1 MFALGEHAAHL
12 RAAGVTVVELGFQRG
27 ASTPGM
33 LWRNLRAFGRLV
45 RYLRRERPAVLH
57 AFLFHSYVT
66 AAPAARLG
74 RVPVLVAGR
83 RSMGDFKGGRWSVLA
98 LERWVTRMTDLLIAN
113 ARAVAADARD
123 EEGVP
128 AEKVTV
134 IYNALPDEAFE
145 PAVPSIVETP
155 SPVVLCVANLK
166 PYKGHS
172 CLLDAAGILRRR
184 GHDVTLLCAG
194 DGPERVDLE
203 RRADRLGVDARF
215 LGARTDIHRL
225 LACAD
230 AFVLPSLTEGLSN
243 AVMEAMAAGKPVVAT
258 DVGGT
263 GELIADR
270 GVLVPPPTPSRWPT
284 RSSGCSPTGRT
295 PTGSVRWPG
304 PGSATTPTS
313 RSWSTGTSSSTPN
326 CGSGHVRNSG
336 YGLHRPAGRRPGP
349 ADVRD
354 DRPPWT
360 GQRRFP
366 RRRPRRARHARL
378 AIVDVAGGAQPVY
391 NEDRTVAAIFN
402 GELYNFADLR
412 ADLRRRGHTLAS
424 DGDSECL
431 VHLYEEYGDDLVHHL
446 RGMYAFAIWDAKR
459 RRLLVARDR
468 LGKKLLYWRC
478 EGGAF
483 SFASEL
489 KALVQDHTLCRELDL
504 EALHHYLTYQYVP
517 APWSIYKG
525 VSRCCWSRPGSGWS
539 ASGRSARSCP
549 VASTRRRSWRRW
561 RCRVP
566 RRSARSASGSTIP
579 GSTSGRT
586 PARSPRST
594 APTTTNWS

>member
-1 MFALGEHAAHL
+1 MIGQLNLGGTEKQVTLLAEGLRRRGIDARGLVMCALGEHAAHL
-12 RAAGVTVVELGFQRG
+12 RAAGVPVVELGFQRG

-172 CLLDAAGILRRR
+172 YLLDAAGMLRGR
-184 GHDVTLLCAG
+184 GHDITLLCAG

-225 LACAD
+225 LARAD

-243 AVMEAMAAGKPVVAT
+243 AVMEAMAAARPLVAT
-258 DVGGT
+258 SVGGT
-263 GELIADR
+263 PELVQDGIH
-270 GVLVPPPTPSRWPT
+270 GLLVPPED
-284 RSSGCSPTGRT
+284 
-295 PTGSVRWPG
+295 
-304 PGSATTPTS
+304 
-313 RSWSTGTSSSTPN
+313 
-326 CGSGHVRNSG
+326 
-336 YGLHRPAGRRPGP
+336 PAALAAGIL
-349 ADVRD
+349 AVLRD
-354 DRPPWT
+354 PDR
-360 GQRRFP
+360 
-366 RRRPRRARHARL
+366 AARL
-378 AIVDVAGGAQPVY
+378 A
-391 NEDRTVAAIFN
+391 RAAHARIESTFR
-402 GELYNFADLR
+402 LDQ
-412 ADLRRRGHTLAS
+412 
-424 DGDSECL
+424 L
-431 VHLYEEYGDDLVHHL
+431 VS
-446 RGMYAFAIWDAKR
+446 RI
-459 RRLLVARDR
+459 DR
-468 LGKKLLYWRC
+468 LYG
-478 EGGAF
+478 EIIGA
-483 SFASEL
+483 A
-489 KALVQDHTLCRELDL
+489 
-504 EALHHYLTYQYVP
+504 
-517 APWSIYKG
+517 APQLA
-525 VSRCCWSRPGSGWS
+525 V
-539 ASGRSARSCP
+539 
-549 VASTRRRSWRRW
+549 V
-561 RCRVP
+561 
-566 RRSARSASGSTIP
+566 
-579 GSTSGRT
+579 
-586 PARSPRST
+586 
-594 APTTTNWS
+594 